1 MSFFFLFDLFPVF
14 QKLFSY
20 LCSREK
26 QAQDETVQNDL

>member
-20 LCSREK
+20 LCSHEK
-26 QAQDETVQNDL
+26 QAQYEMVRYDL